1 MSLDTLAQKNLIAMF
16 KFCKISIKKSNVLN
30 IKLVKSFGKNSLK
43 VAKKS
48 DSASRLTV
56 LSNGYGNTPKSCM
69 LIFDSS
75 RYLINSG
82 EGILRLILSNN
93 LRPSKIT
100 NILLTRFDWS
110 CTGGLNGLSK
120 ELEDHKHQVILHSD
134 HNFEFNSKLSIKKY
148 FFEKKFNIKQHFH
161 SHTEYSDENVI
172 IKQIDIKQSA
182 CSYLV
187 TIKKSEPNLNMEK
200 LAKFEVKP
208 GPWIRDLK
216 NGIEYNKDN
225 IVIKPEDVLDFSLC
239 SEKKILFIDCV
250 DKESFD
256 LMQNST
262 EFNRDDLLMII
273 HLGNSDILNSK
284 FYLDWIK
291 NYPSKDCIHLFLD
304 ENYPNID
311 LVKIYETQAQLNLI
325 DSTMFQYLPAQ
336 QDSFK
341 NLQSLW
347 AEKTRQ
353 IQKEAKIVQAQSNMI
368 FFIKPDFR
376 LDLNSMTNNIDNMAA
391 KEKILSYYQNDLKY
405 KIDGIDQEEEKI
417 LQNIRLKMSNDV
429 NRCEINEQKYPSIL
443 FLGTASSLPATTRN
457 LTSIL
462 IQSNENVNIL
472 LDCGEA
478 TIGQINKKFLDKE
491 KFWNQ
496 LTKIKL
502 VFISHFHL
510 DHFNGL
516 YGLVSGRIKAFQ
528 ALGRPYEKLNVIYP
542 RPLMN
547 FLSGGVLVLKDFF
560 NHVNLIPNDKFLNQ
574 PRTDFENFS
583 LKSVETVLVKHIY
596 HSYGISLGLLRKDG
610 TVFKLVY
617 SGDCRPS
624 DALVNVGKNCD
635 LLIHECTFD
644 DAFKDEALN
653 KMHSTISEAL
663 VISDQMQA
671 KSTILTHFSLRYG
684 KITQIDEIKRDNVGI
699 AFDFMNI
706 TEDNFEILNKILKEV
721 RVIFKEHVD
730 EIEVKRSKKL
740 KL

>member
-1 MSLDTLAQKNLIAMF
+1 MF
-16 KFCKISIKKSNVLN
+16 KFCKIYIKKSNVLS
-30 IKLVKSFGKNSLK
+30 IKQVKNFGKNSLK

-48 DSASRLTV
+48 DSFSRLSV
-56 LSNGYGNTPKSCM
+56 LSNGYGNSPKSCM
-69 LIFDSS
+69 LIFDSC

-100 NILLTRFDWS
+100 NILLTRFEWS

-120 ELEDHKHQVILHSD
+120 ELEDHKHQVVLHSG
-134 HNFEFNSKLSIKKY
+134 HNFEFNSKQSIKKY
-148 FFEKKFNIKQHFH
+148 YFEKKFNIKQHNH
-161 SHTEYSDENVI
+161 SQTEYSDDNVI
-172 IKQIDIKQSA
+172 IKQLYIKNSI

-187 TIKKSEPNLNMEK
+187 TIKKSEPTLLMEK
-200 LAKFEVKP
+200 LTKYNVRP

-216 NGIEYNKDN
+216 NGTVYIKDN

-239 SEKKILFIDCV
+239 TEKKILFIDCI
-250 DKESFD
+250 DKESFE

-273 HLGNSDILNSK
+273 HLGNSEILNSN

-291 NYPSKDCIHLFLD
+291 NYPSKECIHLFLD

-325 DSTMFQYLPAQ
+325 NSAMFQYLPAQ
-336 QDSFK
+336 LDSFK
-341 NLQSLW
+341 NLQTLS
-347 AEKTRQ
+347 AEKMRH

-368 FFIKPDFR
+368 FNIKPDFH
-376 LDLNSMTNNIDNMAA
+376 LDLKSITNSIDNMAA
-391 KEKILSYYQNDLKY
+391 KEKILNYYQNDLRY
-405 KIDGIDQEEEKI
+405 KIDGIDQVEEKI
-417 LQNIRLKMSNDV
+417 LQNIRLKILKDV
-429 NRCEINEQKYPSIL
+429 NRSEKTDPKYPSVV
-443 FLGTASSLPATTRN
+443 FLGTASSLPANTRN
-457 LTSIL
+457 LAAIL
-462 IQSNENVNIL
+462 IQLNDNVNIL

-478 TIGQINKKFLDKE
+478 TIGQINKKISDREIFFNE
-491 KFWNQ
+491 

-502 VFISHFHL
+502 VFISHYHL

-516 YGLVSGRIKAFQ
+516 YGLVIGRIKAFK
-528 ALGRPYEKLNVIYP
+528 ALGRPYEKLHVIYP

-547 FLSGGVLVLKDFF
+547 FLNGSVLVLKDFY
-560 NHVNLIPNDKFLNQ
+560 NYINLVPNDKFLNE
-574 PRTDFENFS
+574 PRNDFIDFG
-583 LKSVETVLVKHIY
+583 LKSFETVLVKHIY
-596 HSYGISLGLLRKDG
+596 HSYGISLGILRKDG

-617 SGDCRPS
+617 SGDCRPT
-624 DALVNVGKNCD
+624 DALVNIGKNCD

-644 DAFKDEALN
+644 DAFKDEALK
-653 KMHSTISEAL
+653 KMHSTINEAL
-663 VISDQMQA
+663 AISDKMQA

-684 KITQIDEIKRDNVGI
+684 KITQIDDINRENVGI

-706 TEDNFEILNKILKEV
+706 NEDNFEILNKILKEV

-730 EIEVKRSKKL
+730 EIEIKRSKKL